1 MAAAI
6 TLHLTCHTGSQLAH
20 ALRPH
25 PHEGTGC
32 DLGQWRR
39 WGEATPALGVLEALF
54 RILPRRCRP
63 TLARVGLQGGA
74 RAHQEQPVDGAQ
86 GRSASGCPTWAHRAM
101 GRSYHASRNR
111 LIRAVTVTVTFR
123 GSNITGRGSNCPVTA
138 TPDPARPGGVGEHQ
152 RRAALKPP
160 ASSRPPNIGQMR
172 VLNQV
177 LATGDG
183 AGAGMENGLSLQ
195 VVRTPTDDLTSRIV
209 SQSLGVR
216 APGVLAS

>member
-1 MAAAI
+1 MWVGVTLRVAAAI
-6 TLHLTCHTGSQLAH
+6 TLHLTCHTGPQLAH

-86 GRSASGCPTWAHRAM
+86 GRSASGCRAWAHRATV
-101 GRSYHASRNR
+101 RSYHASRNR
-111 LIRAVTVTVTFR
+111 LIRAVTVTVTFGGVTNGTRLQPPCNAYPRPRPAR
-123 GSNITGRGSNCPVTA
+123 GGRG
-138 TPDPARPGGVGEHQ
+138 
-152 RRAALKPP
+152 
-160 ASSRPPNIGQMR
+160 
-172 VLNQV
+172 
-177 LATGDG
+177 
-183 AGAGMENGLSLQ
+183 
-195 VVRTPTDDLTSRIV
+195 TPTARGPEATRVVQGSKHRSDAGFKPS
-209 SQSLGVR
+209 GV
-216 APGVLAS
+216 

>member
-1 MAAAI
+1 M
-6 TLHLTCHTGSQLAH
+6 
-20 ALRPH
+20 
-25 PHEGTGC
+25 
-32 DLGQWRR
+32 GQWRR

-86 GRSASGCPTWAHRAM
+86 GRSASGCRAWAHRAT
-101 GRSYHASRNR
+101 GRSYHASRNS

-123 GSNITGRGSNCPVTA
+123 GSNITGRGSNRPVTP

-152 RRAALKPP
+152 RRAALRPP

-177 LATGDG
+177 RSKCVRVSGDK
-183 AGAGMENGLSLQ
+183 
-195 VVRTPTDDLTSRIV
+195 
-209 SQSLGVR
+209 R
-216 APGVLAS
+216 APLRYLPHRADPTYGEHSSHLTTTATASPARGRCAGRRGRARSLRGSRRAYRRRRPPRR

>member
-1 MAAAI
+1 VGVTLRVAAAI
-6 TLHLTCHTGSQLAH
+6 TLHLTCHTGPQLAH

-86 GRSASGCPTWAHRAM
+86 GRSASGCRAWAHRATV
-101 GRSYHASRNR
+101 RSYHASRNR

-123 GSNITGRGSNCPVTA
+123 GSNITGRGSNRPVTA

-177 LATGDG
+177 TK
-183 AGAGMENGLSLQ
+183 
-195 VVRTPTDDLTSRIV
+195 T
-209 SQSLGVR
+209 
-216 APGVLAS
+216 

>member
-1 MAAAI
+1 MGVTLRVAAAI
-6 TLHLTCHTGSQLAH
+6 TLHLTCHTGPQLAH

-123 GSNITGRGSNCPVTA
+123 GSNITRRGSNRPVTP

-152 RRAALKPP
+152 RRAALRPP

-177 LATGDG
+177 
-183 AGAGMENGLSLQ
+183 SWHF
-195 VVRTPTDDLTSRIV
+195 RRKF
-209 SQSLGVR
+209 
-216 APGVLAS
+216 

>member
-1 MAAAI
+1 MRACPVWVGVTLRVAATI
-6 TLHLTCHTGSQLAH
+6 TLHRTRHTGPQLAH

-25 PHEGTGC
+25 PHEGAGC
-32 DLGQWRR
+32 DLGQLRR

-74 RAHQEQPVDGAQ
+74 RAHQEQPIDGAQ
-86 GRSASGCPTWAHRAM
+86 GRSASGCRAWAHRAT

-123 GSNITGRGSNCPVTA
+123 GSNITGRGSNHPVTP

-152 RRAALKPP
+152 RREALRPP

-177 LATGDG
+177 AL
-183 AGAGMENGLSLQ
+183 GLSLG
-195 VVRTPTDDLTSRIV
+195 L
-209 SQSLGVR
+209 LGELSFTL
-216 APGVLAS
+216 PN